1 VNKNTGLYDTN
12 DKRTNKYS
20 LLLQQFKKYDL
31 NFDPY
36 KIDLPIT
43 EVIEEVKSHL
53 QSGNTLIVN
62 APPGAGKSTLLPLV
76 LLEEEW
82 LKGQKIIM
90 LEPRRLAT
98 RTIAARLAELLGEKV
113 GERVGYRIRF
123 DSCIG
128 KNTQLEVVT
137 EGILTRMLQ
146 SDNALEGVGLV
157 IFDEFHERSL
167 FADVALALSREA
179 QQVLRPDLRLM
190 IMSATLNMPQLTKL
204 LDAPSVVS
212 KGRQYPIEII
222 YGEGNDKIML
232 PELTAG
238 IVGKAVKEQEG
249 DILVFVPGEGEIKK
263 CEAILRKVHCEIAIH
278 PLYGQLPPGK
288 QFAALMPNR
297 EGKRKIIL
305 ATSIAETSLTIEG
318 IKVVV
323 DSGYSRTQQFNP
335 NTGLSKLETIEI
347 TNDSADQRAGRAGRL
362 GPGVCYRM
370 WSKATHHRL
379 KQHRTPE
386 IEEADLASLVLE
398 MARWGVNDI
407 NSLTW
412 LSPPPAGHIAQ
423 ATELLHQLDAL
434 EDNQITEHG
443 KAIHKLPCHPRL
455 AHMLLM
461 AKDEGMSALACDV
474 AAILEERDPL
484 DKDAGIDINLRIE
497 ALRRFRSGSLKNKK
511 LARNAK
517 TAEQYR
523 RLLSIEEENTTVDPF
538 ETGLLLAFAY
548 SERIAHAVPGNNAQ
562 FKLANGTIATAG
574 HKDDLAGESWLV
586 VASLNARDGVGKIF
600 LASPINPQDL
610 APMVKTVNSINW
622 DTKRGG
628 FSAQTELR
636 IGNIILQSKPLNDF
650 DEELKIKA
658 ISDAV
663 KKEGAWLLDF
673 NNDVEQWQNR
683 VNSLR
688 IWDTKNN
695 WPDVS
700 TEYLLKTNS
709 KWLAPYLINIKK
721 PEDLKKI
728 DLKTVLQNHLD
739 YDLQKLLDKL
749 APERLNVPSG
759 SSIKINYQ
767 TFGEAPILAVRL
779 QEVFGL
785 LETPAVNNGKVK
797 VLMHLLSPGFKPVQ
811 ITGDLNSFWNNAY
824 FEVRKELRARYPKHH
839 WPENPL
845 EAEPLRGVKRK
856 S

>member
-1 VNKNTGLYDTN
+1 M
-12 DKRTNKYS
+12 S
-20 LLLQQFKKYDL
+20 
-31 NFDPY
+31 FDPY
-36 KIDLPIT
+36 KIDLPIS
-43 EVIEEVKSHL
+43 EVIDEVKSHL
-53 QSGNTLIVN
+53 QKTNTLIVN

-76 LLEEEW
+76 LLEESW

-98 RTIAARLAELLGEKV
+98 RTIAIRLAELLGEKV
-113 GERVGYRIRF
+113 GERIGYRIRF
-123 DSCIG
+123 DNCIG
-128 KNTQLEVVT
+128 KHTQLEVVT

-157 IFDEFHERSL
+157 IFDEFHERSI

-190 IMSATLNMPQLTKL
+190 IMSATLDMPKLTTTL
-204 LDAPSVVS
+204 NAPSVVS
-212 KGRQYPIEII
+212 KGRQFPVEII
-222 YGEGNDKIML
+222 YDQANDKFML
-232 PELTAG
+232 AELTAG
-238 IVGKAVKEQEG
+238 VINRAVKEQSG
-249 DILVFVPGEGEIKK
+249 DILAFLPGEGEIRK
-263 CEAILRKVHCEIAIH
+263 CEALLRKTHRNVAIH

-288 QFAALMPNR
+288 QFAAIMPNR

-318 IKVVV
+318 VKVVV
-323 DSGYSRTQQFNP
+323 DCGFGRTLQFNP

-370 WSKATHHRL
+370 WNKATHHRL

-398 MARWGVNDI
+398 MAQWGVDDI
-407 NSLTW
+407 NKLTW
-412 LSPPPAGHIAQ
+412 LSTPPKGHIEQ
-423 ATELLHQLDAL
+423 AKELLHQLEAL
-434 EDNQITEHG
+434 ENNRITEHG

-461 AKDEGMSALACDV
+461 AKEEGLSALACDL
-474 AAILEERDPL
+474 AAVIEERDPL

-497 ALRRFRSGSLKNKK
+497 ALRRFRSGSLKSKK
-511 LARNAK
+511 LMRIAR

-523 RLLSIEEENTTVDPF
+523 RLLTVDEDNSAVDSA
-538 ETGLLLAFAY
+538 ETGLLIAFAY
-548 SERIAHAVPGNNAQ
+548 SERIAFAVPGNNAQ
-562 FKLANGTIATAG
+562 FKLANGSFATAG
-574 HKDDLAGESWLV
+574 HKDDLAHEAWLAI
-586 VASLNARDGVGKIF
+586 ASINARDGIGRIF
-600 LASPINPQDL
+600 LASPLNPQDL
-610 APMVKTVNSINW
+610 APMVKTVNSISW

-628 FSAQTELR
+628 FNALTEVR
-636 IGNIILQSKPLNDF
+636 IGNIVLQSKPWNDF
-650 DEELKIKA
+650 EETQKIQA
-658 ISDAV
+658 ISDAI

-673 NNDVEQWQNR
+673 NKDVEQWQNR

-688 IWDTKNN
+688 IWDSKNP
-695 WPDVS
+695 WPNVS
-700 TEYLLKTNS
+700 TAELLATNTH
-709 KWLAPYLINIKK
+709 WLAPYLSTIKK

-728 DLKTVLQNHLD
+728 DLKTVLQHHLD
-739 YDLQKLLDKL
+739 YVLQSRLEKL
-749 APERLNVPSG
+749 APEKISVPSG
-759 SSIKINYQ
+759 SHIKLEYKAK
-767 TFGEAPILAVRL
+767 GETPILAVRL

-785 LETPAVNNGKVK
+785 LETPTVNNGKTK

-824 FEVRKELRARYPKHH
+824 FEVRKELKARYPKHH

-845 EAEPLRGVKRK
+845 KAEPLRGVKRK
-856 S
+856 K